1 LADPAILLAPA
12 RPATMPKVADLGELP
27 IRRDQVLTIMGAL
40 ADLLVEVRAVRA
52 LLEEDDEE
60 EEEGPE
66 GAG

>member
-1 LADPAILLAPA
+1 
-12 RPATMPKVADLGELP
+12 
-27 IRRDQVLTIMGAL
+27 MGAL